1 LYDRSVL
8 TAAEEHVL
16 GKRAAASP
24 GGISSIQ
31 SLHESVRKAA
41 VEFGLDRLTEPQR
54 RALKPILHGQNVLLV
69 APTGSGKTEAALLP
83 VFSKMVERGPVTG
96 ISAIYITPLR
106 ALNRDMLRRLQG
118 WGRRLHIEIQVRHGD
133 TPKSVRR
140 KQSLK
145 PPDLLITTP
154 ETLQAILPGSRMQR
168 NLKTLRT
175 VIVDEIH
182 QIAENKRGA
191 QLALG
196 LERLRAVVA
205 RDFQRIG
212 LSATVGS
219 PNIAAQL
226 LTGSGSPPKIIQVE
240 VPKSFKY
247 RVEWPVPTEEDY
259 ELAQTLYTSP
269 EAAARITRIKEM
281 VDSHKSTLI
290 FVNSRQIAEMLAVRF
305 GVLDQSIGIH
315 HGSLSREERHR
326 IEDSFKSGETRAIIC
341 TSTLELGIDIGTVD
355 MVLQYL
361 SPRQVT
367 PLIQR
372 VGRSGHRLGLVSRG
386 HVISAFTDDSLESI
400 AAIRRAR
407 QKKLE
412 PLIVQENALDVLAH
426 QIAGMVMD
434 RGEIKEKEAYKL
446 SAKAYPYRGLSFED
460 FHEVVVYLEQI
471 GLLGRKQEGLTRT
484 RNTRSYY
491 FENLSMIPDERRY
504 PVVDLTADRFIG
516 TVGDEFMLYRARLG
530 LNFICRG
537 LVWRIKQISEDG
549 RVYVLPVE
557 DPTAALPGWDGE
569 ILPVP
574 YELANEAGT
583 IRREIGDLLSKEG
596 PKHVVNRLS
605 KKYPAERYAL
615 RKIVEEIAEHID
627 RGAPV
632 PNDRTVLVEGFD
644 RYMIINSCLGES
656 ANNTLGRICDNLLS
670 ERGITRFWWADGY
683 RVLIELTSQ
692 VTNIDF
698 PRVAKE
704 IFSMSQQ
711 EAERRFFNQIKARF
725 PFGYYMKFVAER
737 FGALARGRSLPESEQ
752 TDFAHRFLNTPVY
765 KETMRQALL
774 EKVDIE
780 RVKEILSSVA
790 RGETVVE
797 TLISTEKP
805 TPISYHILN
814 RFAEIPE
821 VMAPETVE
829 KETIDRI
836 KNAILSTSTE
846 ILCVNCGGT
855 SENVWIKDLPDRPVC
870 AQCQSPLIAVHRRPK
885 PWAQTVVKK
894 WIDRQPLSEEE
905 TKILSDT
912 RRNAD
917 IVLSYGKSGIMAMMV
932 YGVGPQTASRIL
944 AKMHYNEEALFR
956 DLLEAKLKYIQT
968 RPFWEAG

>member
-1 LYDRSVL
+1 
-8 TAAEEHVL
+8 
-16 GKRAAASP
+16 
-24 GGISSIQ
+24 
-31 SLHESVRKAA
+31 LHETVRKASQ
-41 VEFGLDRLTEPQR
+41 EFGLQRLTEPQR
-54 RALKPILHGQNVLLV
+54 RALKPLLLGRNVLLV

-83 VFSKMVERGPVTG
+83 VFSKMVEHRRRSG

-106 ALNRDMLRRLQG
+106 ALNRDMVRRLES
-118 WGRRLHIEIQVRHGD
+118 WGRRLGIDIQVRHGD

-140 KQSLK
+140 RQSLK

-175 VIVDEIH
+175 IIIDEIH

-196 LERLRAVVA
+196 LERLRRIVG

-219 PNIAAQL
+219 PETAAHL
-226 LTGSGSPPKIIQVE
+226 LTGSSSLAKIVQVH
-240 VPKSFKY
+240 VPKGFRY

-269 EAAARITRIKEM
+269 EAAARITRMREM
-281 VDSHKSTLI
+281 VDAHKSTLI

-305 GVLDQSIGIH
+305 SVLDPSIGIH
-315 HGSLSREERHR
+315 HGSLSREERQK
-326 IEDSFKSGETRAIIC
+326 IEDSFKRGETRAIIC

-355 MVLQYL
+355 IVLQYL

-372 VGRSGHRLGLVSRG
+372 VGRSGHRLELVSRG
-386 HVISAFTDDSLESI
+386 HIISASTDDALESI
-400 AAIRRAR
+400 AAVRRAR
-407 QKKLE
+407 EKKLE
-412 PLIVQENALDVLAH
+412 PLVVQENALDVLAH
-426 QIAGMVMD
+426 QVAGMVMD
-434 RGEIKEKEAYKL
+434 GGEIQEHDAYQL
-446 SAKAYPYRGLSFED
+446 STKAYPYRGLGVQD
-460 FHEVVVYLEQI
+460 FHEVVDYLEQI
-471 GLLGRKQEGLTRT
+471 GLLGRRRDKLTRT
-484 RNTRSYY
+484 PNTRSYY

-504 PVVDLTADRFIG
+504 PVVDLTTDRIIG
-516 TVGDEFMLYRARLG
+516 TVGDEFMLYRARVG

-537 LVWRIKQISEDG
+537 LVWRIKQLSEDG

-574 YELANEAGT
+574 YELANEAGR
-583 IRREIGDLLSKEG
+583 IRGEIAELLRKNRSKKVISLLSK
-596 PKHVVNRLS
+596 KH
-605 KKYPAERYAL
+605 PAERYAL
-615 RKIVEEIAEHID
+615 RKIVEEIAEHLD

-632 PNDRTVLVEGFD
+632 PSDRTVLVEGFD
-644 RYMIINSCLGES
+644 RYIIINSCLGES

-670 ERGITRFWWADGY
+670 ERGLIRFWWADGY
-683 RVLIELTSQ
+683 RVLIELTCQASS
-692 VTNIDF
+692 IDF
-698 PRVAKE
+698 PRVVKE

-711 EAERRFFNQIKARF
+711 EAEGRFFNQVKVRF

-737 FGALARGRSLPESEQ
+737 FGALARGRSLAESEA
-752 TDFAHRFLNTPVY
+752 TDFAHRFLNTPIY

-774 EKVDIE
+774 EKTEIE
-780 RVKEILSSVA
+780 RVKQLLALVA
-790 RGETVVE
+790 EGEAAVD

-821 VMAPETVE
+821 VMAPETVQ
-829 KETIDRI
+829 KETIDRL

-846 ILCVNCGGT
+846 ILCVNCGET
-855 SENVWIKDLPDRPVC
+855 SEDALIRDLSERPVC
-870 AQCQSPLIAVHRRPK
+870 THCRSPLIAVHRRPK
-885 PWAQTVVKK
+885 PWAQAVLKK
-894 WIDRQPLSEEE
+894 WIERQPLSEEE
-905 TKILSDT
+905 TKILADT

-917 IVLSYGKSGIMAMMV
+917 IALSYGKKGIMAMMV

-944 AKMHYNEEALFR
+944 AKMHYTDEELFR
-956 DLLEAKLKYIQT
+956 DLSEAKLKYIQT